1 MGKFS
6 RNEQKKNTVKKN
18 NLIFCS
24 QHIEKGFNWEGSG
37 LWAREYENKNKKLSI
52 IHPYISLAICREG
65 GGYQVFPFLPSDT
78 RDGKYF
84 SFGHSI
90 KSDMR
95 QCQRKGNILSRE
107 S

>member
-1 MGKFS
+1 MKIKT
-6 RNEQKKNTVKKN
+6 RNYLLFIHTSPWP
-18 NLIFCS
+18 FA
-24 QHIEKGFNWEGSG
+24 EGG
-37 LWAREYENKNKKLSI
+37 GEV
-52 IHPYISLAICREG
+52 

-90 KSDMR
+90 KPDMR